1 VSAAIDPAPLQVAL
15 DWWISARA
23 ARAAPPIGMMPD
35 GRAAAQRIPR
45 QVLAFDGK
53 VLRGS
58 RTAVGQV
65 MLVAAYDQAAGVVAG
80 QVAVDGGEEI
90 AALPAELD
98 IVADLQGVLI
108 TADALQCQR
117 AHAAY
122 LAGRGRATR

>member
-1 VSAAIDPAPLQVAL
+1 MV
-15 DWWISARA
+15 
-23 ARAAPPIGMMPD
+23 PD
-35 GRAAAQRIPR
+35 GRAAAQRIPQ
-45 QVLAFDGK
+45 QVLAIDGK

-80 QVAVDGGEEI
+80 QVAVVGGEEI